1 MRDIAVRPIV
11 RTGAAIA
18 LTIAAVVA
26 AVFALLHFG
35 GMPFGGARLAGVSQF
50 SSPGLSGAPQDELAI
65 YRQVKRKQLDSAG
78 WVDQQSGIAHI
89 PIADAI
95 DLLAQRAAQGAKS

>member
-11 RTGAAIA
+11 RTCAAIA

-35 GMPFGGARLAGVSQF
+35 GMTFGGARLADVTQL
-50 SSPGLSGAPQDELAI
+50 SSPGLASAPQDDLAK
-65 YRQVKRKQLDSAG
+65 YRQDKRAQLDSTG
-78 WVDQQSGIAHI
+78 WVDQKAGVAHI
-89 PIADAI
+89 PIADAM
-95 DLLAQRAAQGAKS
+95 DLLAQRAVPGARP